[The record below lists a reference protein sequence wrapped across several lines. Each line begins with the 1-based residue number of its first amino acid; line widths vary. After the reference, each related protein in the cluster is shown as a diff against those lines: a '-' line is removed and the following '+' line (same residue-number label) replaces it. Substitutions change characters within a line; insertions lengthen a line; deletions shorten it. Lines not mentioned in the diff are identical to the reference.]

1 MSDFVQQA
9 LNALNL
15 GSTSNIFTE
24 TPQKP
29 KAEPEAVVS
38 DQVVVEIP
46 TENKAD

>member
-9 LNALNL
+9 LKAMNL

-24 TPQKP
+24 NPQEP
-29 KAEPEAVVS
+29 KVESEPVVS

-46 TENKAD
+46 TETKAE